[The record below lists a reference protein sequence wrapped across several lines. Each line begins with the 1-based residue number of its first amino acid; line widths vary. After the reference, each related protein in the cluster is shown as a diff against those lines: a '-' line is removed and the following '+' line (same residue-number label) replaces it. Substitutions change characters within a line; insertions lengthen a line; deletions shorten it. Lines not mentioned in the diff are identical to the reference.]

1 MISYHAPMLPDV
13 NYTQLDED
21 AYFSLTD
28 LEYNTMKSCSHFLE
42 ELKYVL
48 IEEKLV
54 QIPQILCGYLC
65 AYLGTITTVHTVKKA
80 GTLVPSLLKL
90 IQHQAKA
97 SLDTFAQHPINQ
109 SVKDTEKKK
118 SHLDQLR
125 KITPGSIVVQTMRLG
140 REIMDMFDEI
150 NHQPGIRSKKKQT
163 TSFCSDESLTKLMLL
178 MGSEKCAHWREE
190 LDGLS
195 DHYVLNQLAIQIGW
209 LMGYFTHLENK
220 SLKESQYFDY
230 GLPLIGMFQEH
241 VYRLME
247 AFATSEHAKE
257 NKQAPKQNAHYEEE
271 ESLLSEIR
279 HLSEKTYNQKTPATN
294 AFQKE
299 VLIAHAGIEKTLM
312 ELITQRYEIKIILMS
327 LFYFWF
333 TLEAPINGASKQ
345 TLDETDPF
353 HHMLPIIDLVKSTTH
368 SLPKPELSEEIRALN
383 DSMQQLKKHLTH
395 PEKLDNLPQEIALV
409 QTEAVNTAIHTI
421 TCDFLKKNMRIESI
435 TNALFSHWL
444 RFSVFFGVSESEWQK
459 MDYYLVEI
467 LKAVRCYLASELG

>member
-1 MISYHAPMLPDV
+1 MISYQAPMLPDV
-13 NYTQLDED
+13 NYALLDED

-28 LEYNTMKSCSHFLE
+28 LEYDTMKSCSHFLE
-42 ELKYVL
+42 ELKWVL

-80 GTLVPSLLKL
+80 EALVPSLLTL

-97 SLDTFAQHPINQ
+97 SLDAFAQHPINH
-109 SVKDTEKKK
+109 SVKSTEKKK
-118 SHLDQLR
+118 IHLDQLR
-125 KITPGSIVVQTMRLG
+125 NITPGSIVVQTMRLG

-150 NHQPGIRSKKKQT
+150 NNQPGIRSKKKQPT
-163 TSFCSDESLTKLMLL
+163 PFCSDESLTKLMLL
-178 MGSEKCAHWREE
+178 MGSEQCAQWREE

-209 LMGYFTHLENK
+209 VMGYFTHLQNK

-230 GLPLIGMFQEH
+230 GLPLVSLFQEH
-241 VYRLME
+241 IYRLME
-247 AFATSEHAKE
+247 SYATAEHAKIE
-257 NKQAPKQNAHYEEE
+257 AQQSAHYEET

-279 HLSEKTYNQKTPATN
+279 HLSEQTYNQKTPAAN

-312 ELITQRYEIKIILMS
+312 ELITQGYEVKIILMS

-333 TLEAPINGASKQ
+333 ILEAPINGVSEQ
-345 TLDETDPF
+345 TLGKTDPF
-353 HHMLPIIDLVKSTTH
+353 HHMLPVIKLVKSTTH
-368 SLPKPELSEEIRALN
+368 SLPKPELSKEIRALN

-395 PEKLDNLPQEIALV
+395 PEKLDNVPQKIALE
-409 QTEAVNTAIHTI
+409 QTKAVNTAIHTI
-421 TCDFLKKNMRIESI
+421 TCDFLKKDMSIEAI

-467 LKAVRCYLASELG
+467 LKAVRGYLDSELGQ

>member
-1 MISYHAPMLPDV
+1 MISYQAPMLPDV
-13 NYTQLDED
+13 NYALLDED

-28 LEYNTMKSCSHFLE
+28 LEYDTMKSCSHFLE
-42 ELKYVL
+42 QLKWVL

-97 SLDTFAQHPINQ
+97 SLETSARHPINH
-109 SVKDTEKKK
+109 SVKNTEKKK
-118 SHLDQLR
+118 IHLDQLR

-150 NHQPGIRSKKKQT
+150 NHQPGISSKKKQT
-163 TSFCSDESLTKLMLL
+163 TAFCSDESLTKLMLL
-178 MGSEKCAHWREE
+178 MGSEQCAQWREK

-247 AFATSEHAKE
+247 AFATTEHAKE
-257 NKQAPKQNAHYEEE
+257 SKQSAHHVES

-279 HLSEKTYNQKTPATN
+279 HLSEQTYNQKTPAVN

-312 ELITQRYEIKIILMS
+312 ELITQGYEVKIILMS

-333 TLEAPINGASKQ
+333 ILEAPINGVSKQ
-345 TLDETDPF
+345 TLDKTDPF
-353 HHMLPIIDLVKSTTH
+353 HHMLPVIELVKSTTH
-368 SLPKPELSEEIRALN
+368 LLPKPELSKEIRALN
-383 DSMQQLKKHLTH
+383 NSMQQLKKHLTH
-395 PEKLDNLPQEIALV
+395 PEKLDNVPQDIALK
-409 QTEAVNTAIHTI
+409 QTEAVNTAIHV
-421 TCDFLKKNMRIESI
+421 DSV
-435 TNALFSHWL
+435 TNPLINGAGL
-444 RFSVFFGVSESEWQK
+444 
-459 MDYYLVEI
+459 
-467 LKAVRCYLASELG
+467 

>member
-1 MISYHAPMLPDV
+1 
-13 NYTQLDED
+13 
-21 AYFSLTD
+21 
-28 LEYNTMKSCSHFLE
+28 MKSCSHFLE
-42 ELKYVL
+42 ELKWVL
-48 IEEKLV
+48 IEEKLL

-65 AYLGTITTVHTVKKA
+65 AYLGTVTTVHTVKKA
-80 GTLVPSLLKL
+80 GALVPSLLKL

-97 SLDTFAQHPINQ
+97 SLNAFAQHPINH
-109 SVKDTEKKK
+109 SVKSTDKKK

-140 REIMDMFDEI
+140 REIMDMLDEI
-150 NHQPGIRSKKKQT
+150 NHQPGIGSKKKQT
-163 TSFCSDESLTKLMLL
+163 TPFCSDESLTKLMLL
-178 MGSEKCAHWREE
+178 MGSEQCAQWREE

-209 LMGYFTHLENK
+209 LMGYFTHLQNK
-220 SLKESQYFDY
+220 PLKESQYFDY

-247 AFATSEHAKE
+247 AFATTEHAKE
-257 NKQAPKQNAHYEEE
+257 NKQSAHLEES

-279 HLSEKTYNQKTPATN
+279 HLSEQTYNQKTPAAN

-312 ELITQRYEIKIILMS
+312 ELITQGYEIKIILMS

-333 TLEAPINGASKQ
+333 TLEAPINGVSKK
-345 TLDETDPF
+345 TLDKTDPF
-353 HHMLPIIDLVKSTTH
+353 HHMLPVIKLVKSTSH
-368 SLPKPELSEEIRALN
+368 SLPKPELSKEIRALN

-395 PEKLDNLPQEIALV
+395 PEKLDNVPQEIALE
-409 QTEAVNTAIHTI
+409 QTEAVNKAIHTI
-421 TCDFLKKNMRIESI
+421 TCDFLKKEMRIEAI

-467 LKAVRCYLASELG
+467 LKEVRGYLASELRQ